1 MIECMRTEATR
12 KTVTEQRWIPV
23 KYHEL
28 TEEERKECLF
38 SADIKYMIDC
48 ELPDDEQ
55 EIIVTDGRHVWVDT
69 CIVNDGYA
77 LDSGHDWI
85 EDVIAWM
92 PLPEP
97 YRESEDNMERLTYV
111 AENGEVLFHPADL
124 PDDEGI
130 TITQL
135 AKDGRY
141 KALEEI
147 AERLANREQ
156 AEEQGLLLRLPCKV
170 GDKVY
175 QISENFIEP
184 CTVETI
190 FLGNYRDRNGNWCNM
205 AEIHYDRDD
214 CPYVSTEI
222 YFTDI
227 GETVFLTETEAEAK
241 LKEMEGESDVL

>member
-1 MIECMRTEATR
+1 M
-12 KTVTEQRWIPV
+12 EQRWIPV
-23 KYHEL
+23 S
-28 TEEERKECLF
+28 ER
-38 SADIKYMIDC
+38 
-48 ELPDDEQ
+48 LPDADKYILVSIENF
-55 EIIVTDGRHVWVDT
+55 IISDIGRYETDKDGSGAFYPGDDGKSYVEYGLF
-69 CIVNDGYA
+69 VN
-77 LDSGHDWI
+77 
-85 EDVIAWM
+85 AWM

-147 AERLANREQ
+147 AERLAN
-156 AEEQGLLLRLPCKV
+156 
-170 GDKVY
+170 
-175 QISENFIEP
+175 SENFIEP

-227 GETVFLTETEAEAK
+227 GETVFITETEAEAK
-241 LKEMEGESDVL
+241 LKEMEENHGR

>member
-1 MIECMRTEATR
+1 MIECMRTEAR
-12 KTVTEQRWIPV
+12 NLRFTEQRWISV
-23 KYHEL
+23 KYHVM
-28 TEEERKECLF
+28 TEEERKAGGF
-38 SADIKYMIDC
+38 SNDIVYYLDC
-48 ELPDDEQ
+48 KMPDDEQ

-124 PDDEGI
+124 PDDEEI

-170 GDKVY
+170 GSNIYRITDDGVEVAVCREMTVADKEMYIESVTLCDW
-175 QISENFIEP
+175 ISF
-184 CTVETI
+184 
-190 FLGNYRDRNGNWCNM
+190 D
-205 AEIHYDRDD
+205 EIGK
-214 CPYVSTEI
+214 S
-222 YFTDI
+222 
-227 GETVFLTETEAEAK
+227 VFLTREEAEAK
-241 LKEMEGESDVL
+241 LKEMEGEHGE

>member
-1 MIECMRTEATR
+1 MIECMRTEAR
-12 KTVTEQRWIPV
+12 NLRFTEQRWISV
-23 KYHEL
+23 KYHVM
-28 TEEERKECLF
+28 TEEERKAGGF
-38 SADIKYMIDC
+38 SNDIVYYLDC
-48 ELPDDEQ
+48 KMPDDEQ

-124 PDDEGI
+124 PDDEEI

-156 AEEQGLLLRLPCKV
+156 RLECLL
-170 GDKVY
+170 GY
-175 QISENFIEP
+175 
-184 CTVETI
+184 
-190 FLGNYRDRNGNWCNM
+190 
-205 AEIHYDRDD
+205 
-214 CPYVSTEI
+214 
-222 YFTDI
+222 DI
-227 GETVFLTETEAEAK
+227 GE
-241 LKEMEGESDVL
+241 EGE